1 MIRLLLIIP
10 TKQSLTNM
18 RRRFINKVQN
28 ATFNDYMFIEALYDN
43 THIQIYGCSPTLMYK
58 VGSDNWQTVGNDYLN
73 YTLQYTG
80 QKIFFK
86 DVKAVTPFGVGN
98 FNANVGFKVGGDFR
112 SLFLGDKVKENSP
125 LIPSCFDSMFYNSNL
140 TDFYENILYY
150 PKLAE
155 GCYSYMFQ
163 GCSKLTTAPELPATT
178 LADLCYAGMFQNC
191 SNLTSAP
198 QLPATA
204 LADGCYCYM
213 FQDCTSLTTVPELL
227 PATTLVEYCYSYMFN
242 NCSSL
247 TTAPELPA
255 TTLID
260 GCYSHMFNNC
270 AKLTTAPELPATTLA
285 EWCYVGMFSYCNKL
299 NYIKM
304 LATDISARD
313 CLYDWVENVSPTG
326 TFVKNPNLTSLPTGT
341 DGIPEGWT
349 VISNV

>member
-43 THIQIYGCSPTLMYK
+43 THIYILGCSPTLMYK
-58 VGSDNWQTVGNDYLN
+58 VGSDNWQIVGDVYFN

-86 DVKAVTPFGVGN
+86 DVRAITPSGVGT

-112 SLFLGDKVKENSP
+112 SLFLGDKVRETSP
-125 LIPSCFDSMFYNSNL
+125 LIENCFHDMFYNSNL

-150 PKLAE
+150 PRLAA
-155 GCYSYMFQ
+155 GCYSRMFY
-163 GCSKLTTAPELPATT
+163 GCSNLTTASQLPATT
-178 LADLCYAGMFQNC
+178 LAD
-191 SNLTSAP
+191 
-198 QLPATA
+198 
-204 LADGCYCYM
+204 GCYYNM
-213 FQDCTSLTTVPELL
+213 FS
-227 PATTLVEYCYSYMFN
+227 

-255 TTLID
+255 TTLVD
-260 GCYSHMFNNC
+260 NCYMDMFNGC
-270 AKLTTAPELPATTLA
+270 
-285 EWCYVGMFSYCNKL
+285 SKL

-313 CLYDWVENVSPTG
+313 CLYNWVENVSPTG
-326 TFVKNPNLTSLPTGT
+326 TFVKNPNMTSLPTGT